1 MYADKITR
9 SMSKTIEET
18 NRRRNIQEAYNKKNG
33 IVPKQIV
40 KSTDNSL
47 LKEQGEVMPNVPYI
61 VDNQLS
67 IAEDPII
74 KYMSRD
80 ELMSSIKRVQGQM
93 VREAKKENF
102 IEAAHLRDEMFE
114 LKKILLD
121 KYS

>member
-1 MYADKITR
+1 
-9 SMSKTIEET
+9 
-18 NRRRNIQEAYNKKNG
+18 
-33 IVPKQIV
+33 
-40 KSTDNSL
+40 
-47 LKEQGEVMPNVPYI
+47 MPNVPYI

-102 IEAAHLRDEMFE
+102 IEAAHLRDELFE

-121 KYS
+121 KYNDFGTINDNSKIW